1 LKLGYTLKESVRGFN
16 NAKFS
21 VAAAVFTITL
31 SLISFAVYLSL
42 SINSNKLLK
51 AIKDKV
57 EIEAFLE
64 DSITSAEISGLKDK
78 IRTIG
83 GIKSITFVSKEE
95 AAKIFE
101 EDFGKDM
108 LEILE
113 SNPLPASLRIN
124 IYEEYKSLDRINK
137 ITSQIAELPKI
148 QEIIFPEKNVE
159 ILDRNTSGFLF
170 VNLMILIL
178 ISVTSVFLVSNTIR
192 LVISAKRK
200 DIETL
205 SLLGA
210 SKSFIKAPFIIEGF
224 IQGIAGGLISV
235 GILYLI
241 FWYLNT
247 VTEKTELQ
255 IEFLTYDYLIYLVL
269 IGIFLGV
276 FGSWISVSKFIKK
289 K

>member
-1 LKLGYTLKESVRGFN
+1 
-16 NAKFS
+16 
-21 VAAAVFTITL
+21 
-31 SLISFAVYLSL
+31 
-42 SINSNKLLK
+42 
-51 AIKDKV
+51 
-57 EIEAFLE
+57 
-64 DSITSAEISGLKDK
+64 LKDK

-241 FWYLNT
+241 FWLRGEYRHSR
-247 VTEKTELQ
+247 
-255 IEFLTYDYLIYLVL
+255 
-269 IGIFLGV
+269 G
-276 FGSWISVSKFIKK
+276 
-289 K
+289 